1 MQKSKNHQNMNQIT
15 EDQLNKLLSF
25 TDENVISRFM
35 DMYNVSETEARDIL
49 LETLKFLYISQ
60 IPGIFIPDD
69 LLIVDEMW
77 HNLIL
82 FTPLYQKFSM
92 EYFNTPYFHH
102 LPATKA
108 EKIQR
113 KKDMRINPGKAKE
126 KYLKKLEFLLSTT
139 YDYFGAETV
148 EKWFKIYPEK
158 YSKENIK
165 KLRK

>member
-1 MQKSKNHQNMNQIT
+1 MNQII
-15 EDQLNKLLSF
+15 ENQLAKLLSF

-35 DMYNVSETEARDIL
+35 DMYDVPQTEAQDIL
-49 LETLKFLYISQ
+49 LETLKFLHISQ

-82 FTPLYQKFSM
+82 FTPLYHKFSVK
-92 EYFNTPYFHH
+92 YFNTPYFHH

-108 EKIQR
+108 EKNQR
-113 KKDMRINPGKAKE
+113 KEDIRINPDKARK

-148 EKWFKIYPEK
+148 EKWFKVYPEK

>member
-1 MQKSKNHQNMNQIT
+1 MNRLT
-15 EDQLNKLLSF
+15 NDQLTKLLSF

-35 DMYNVSETEARDIL
+35 DMYDVSENEAKDIL
-49 LETLKFLYISQ
+49 LETLKFLYLSQ
-60 IPGIFIPDD
+60 IPGIFIPDE

-82 FTPLYQKFSM
+82 FTPLYQEFST
-92 EYFNTPYFHH
+92 EYLNTPYFHH

-108 EKIQR
+108 EKNQRIEESRIDPEKTR
-113 KKDMRINPGKAKE
+113 KK
-126 KYLKKLEFLLSTT
+126 YLEKLEFLLSTT
-139 YDYFGAETV
+139 YDFLGAETV
-148 EKWFKIYPEK
+148 EKWFKVYPEK